1 MNLSGQLC
9 LHSHFRRVESQQCG
23 HQRNEDLPW
32 PGPELQKLQ
41 WIMGSQ
47 IITRSE
53 GCEGEQTYSYNHISI
68 YIYIIHS
75 YHFTSDTW
83 LEILRSF
90 LFFFPFFRFFQFLSF
105 SFLFFPFLSFLF
117 LSFFLFFLFF
127 VFSFFSFLFF
137 PFLSFSFLSV
147 PFFFLLFAFLFFIFF
162 ISLFMSF
169 LSI

>member
-41 WIMGSQ
+41 RIMGSQ

-53 GCEGEQTYSYNHISI
+53 GEQTYSYNHII
-68 YIYIIHS
+68 HIYIIHS

-117 LSFFLFFLFF
+117 LSFFLFF
-127 VFSFFSFLFF
+127 SFLSFLS
-137 PFLSFSFLSV
+137 FLSFSFLSV
-147 PFFFLLFAFLFFIFF
+147 PFFLLFAFLFFIFF